1 MPPPGDSDRDLLME
15 LRGDIKHILKV
26 LEGNGQEGLCKTVD
40 RMDTTL
46 TKHDVYFALV
56 GSALAIIAACVVERF
71 IG

>member
-1 MPPPGDSDRDLLME
+1 MSPPGDSDHDLLIE
-15 LRGDIKHILKV
+15 LRRDVKHILNV

>member
-1 MPPPGDSDRDLLME
+1 MSPPGDSDHDLLIE
-15 LRGDIKHILKV
+15 LRRDVKHILKV

>member
-1 MPPPGDSDRDLLME
+1 MPPSGDSDRDLLME
-15 LRGDIKHILKV
+15 LRGDLKHILKV

-46 TKHDVYFALV
+46 TKHEVYFALV
-56 GSALAIIAACVVERF
+56 GAALAVVAVSIVERF

>member
-1 MPPPGDSDRDLLME
+1 MPPPGDSDHDLLIE
-15 LRGDIKHILKV
+15 LRRDVKHILKV

>member
-1 MPPPGDSDRDLLME
+1 MPPGDSDHDLLIE
-15 LRGDIKHILKV
+15 LRRDVKHILKV